1 MSGGHSGEEIPV
13 PIPNTE
19 VKLSNADD
27 TASRGGKVGSRR
39 AFFYLFILMGNA
51 FLRVFPC
58 FFLTPR
64 SWEESCA
71 AVEGFPAR
79 PERAALPRGTERER
93 VLEAQFSDGIRD
105 AAFACRVVES

>member
-39 AFFYLFILMGNA
+39 AFFYLFILTGNA

-58 FFLTPR
+58 FF
-64 SWEESCA
+64 
-71 AVEGFPAR
+71 
-79 PERAALPRGTERER
+79 
-93 VLEAQFSDGIRD
+93 
-105 AAFACRVVES
+105 